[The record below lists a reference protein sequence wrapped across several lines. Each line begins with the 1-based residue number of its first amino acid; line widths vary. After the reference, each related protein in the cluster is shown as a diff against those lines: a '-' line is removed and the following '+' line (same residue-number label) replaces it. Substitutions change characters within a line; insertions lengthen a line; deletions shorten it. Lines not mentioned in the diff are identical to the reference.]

1 VCLLELMIWFEGNN
15 QAYNRLWG
23 KDALRDSREWQLVR
37 RLARLSLIKLDW
49 PVTFPA
55 TTFGDLLYG

>member
-1 VCLLELMIWFEGNN
+1 MIWFEGNN
-15 QAYNRLWG
+15 QAYNRFWG
-23 KDALRDSREWQLVR
+23 KDALRDSREWQVVR

-49 PVTFPA
+49 PVTLPA